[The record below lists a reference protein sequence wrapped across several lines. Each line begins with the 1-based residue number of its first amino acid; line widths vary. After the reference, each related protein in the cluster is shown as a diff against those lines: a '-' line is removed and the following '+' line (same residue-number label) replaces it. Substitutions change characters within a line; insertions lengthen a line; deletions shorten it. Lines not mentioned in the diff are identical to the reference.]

1 MGLRKWSRQIV
12 KKSLFD
18 QMVEHSQSQKNNL
31 MPLQKQRMWKI
42 FHILCFC
49 IQFHTR
55 VYSAFPMFIMINDT
69 FDCQFCGQNVSRHP
83 QWSARNHCPYC
94 LSSLHVDLEFPGDR
108 ASDCGW
114 EMRAIGL
121 ESHSKKWWMIVH
133 ECIKCRAKNRNI
145 VASDDKIDKLY
156 SKMNPDIPQ
165 NTSRYA

>member
-1 MGLRKWSRQIV
+1 MGLRKWLRQIA

-18 QMVEHSQSQKNNL
+18 QMVEHSQLQKNNL

-69 FDCQFCGQNVSRHP
+69 FDCQFC
-83 QWSARNHCPYC
+83 
-94 LSSLHVDLEFPGDR
+94 
-108 ASDCGW
+108 
-114 EMRAIGL
+114 
-121 ESHSKKWWMIVH
+121 
-133 ECIKCRAKNRNI
+133 RAKNRNI
-145 VASDDKIDKLY
+145 VANDDKIDKLY